1 MQKDRLVYLDHAA
14 GTAVDPSVIKAMEP
28 YFGVHFGN
36 PSSLYK
42 EGRLGRQSV
51 ESARLGIANILGC
64 EPSEV
69 IFTGSGTESDVLAV
83 LGVAR
88 AHKAY
93 GNHILVSSIEHKAVL
108 ESAKQLEKED
118 FDVEYIPVDNY
129 GVVSVDDVIA
139 RIKDTT
145 ILISVMYANNEIGSI
160 QPIQELGKRIR
171 EFKSRK
177 LKVESEENSLREF
190 SSYNLPSTFYPLLH
204 TDACQATGQLPVNV
218 KDLGVDLMTIN
229 ASKIYG
235 PKGIGAL
242 YKKDDITLEPLI
254 IGGGQ
259 ERGLRGGTENVPFI
273 VGMYE
278 ALTLVEERRDAES
291 IRLCSLREYLLE
303 SLKRAIPDVVL
314 NGHPTNRLPNN
325 LHISVPQIEG
335 ESVVLMLDEMG
346 IQVATGSAC
355 STNDLEVSHVL
366 RASNQDES
374 LMHGSIR
381 ITLGKDTTKEDLDYF
396 VSIFSDVVIRLKS
409 MSSLTVQYD

>member
-1 MQKDRLVYLDHAA
+1 
-14 GTAVDPSVIKAMEP
+14 
-28 YFGVHFGN
+28 
-36 PSSLYK
+36 
-42 EGRLGRQSV
+42 
-51 ESARLGIANILGC
+51 
-64 EPSEV
+64 
-69 IFTGSGTESDVLAV
+69 
-83 LGVAR
+83 
-88 AHKAY
+88 
-93 GNHILVSSIEHKAVL
+93 
-108 ESAKQLEKED
+108 
-118 FDVEYIPVDNY
+118 
-129 GVVSVDDVIA
+129 
-139 RIKDTT
+139 
-145 ILISVMYANNEIGSI
+145 
-160 QPIQELGKRIR
+160 
-171 EFKSRK
+171 
-177 LKVESEENSLREF
+177 
-190 SSYNLPSTFYPLLH
+190 
-204 TDACQATGQLPVNV
+204 
-218 KDLGVDLMTIN
+218 
-229 ASKIYG
+229 
-235 PKGIGAL
+235 
-242 YKKDDITLEPLI
+242 
-254 IGGGQ
+254 
-259 ERGLRGGTENVPFI
+259 
-273 VGMYE
+273 MYE